1 MAFMA
6 EHNPAKIAQFA
17 HRVFDIPKSEDLEE
31 MALAGTARLKHF
43 FRYMGLPV
51 SFKELG
57 IEHPDIDRMLVSLR
71 RNKGELLGNYVK
83 LTMTECREIYRL
95 AL

>member
-1 MAFMA
+1 MHWNMKSSAIYNVAHGAGLAVIFPAWMAFMA

-43 FRYMGLPV
+43 FRYMA
-51 SFKELG
+51 
-57 IEHPDIDRMLVSLR
+57 
-71 RNKGELLGNYVK
+71 
-83 LTMTECREIYRL
+83 CRL
-95 AL
+95 ALRSWVSSIPI